1 MSASASGG
9 TRDRRRKFK
18 LVILGDGGVGKSA
31 LVIQF
36 VSHRFQ
42 EYHDPTI
49 EDAYEQ
55 QCRIDGEPAHLDILD
70 TAGQPEFT
78 AMREQYMRKGEGF
91 VICYSITDRR
101 SFDEVIAYKKLINRV
116 RCRDDIPIVIA
127 ANKCDLEDKRKVKY
141 EEGQALAR
149 QLGCPFFETSAV
161 LRKCVDDVFHSLVIE
176 IRHKEQEDEQAEAKL
191 SRQQKRSGRMRVF
204 LRTINFFH
212 RLRRTRRN

>member
-49 EDAYEQ
+49 EDVYEQ

-78 AMREQYMRKGEGF
+78 AMKEQYMRKGEGF
-91 VICYSITDRR
+91 IICYSITDRR

-116 RCRDDIPIVIA
+116 RCRDDIPIVVA
-127 ANKCDLEDKRKVKY
+127 ANKCDLEDKRKVKH
-141 EEGQALAR
+141 EEGLALAR

-161 LRKCVDDVFHSLVIE
+161 LRKCVDDVFHSLVTE
-176 IRHKEQEDEQAEAKL
+176 IRHKESEQQRAEAKMN
-191 SRQQKRSGRMRVF
+191 RQGKRLQRLRDF
-204 LRTINFFH
+204 LHTINFFH
-212 RLRRTRRN
+212 RLRRSRRN

>member
-1 MSASASGG
+1 MLFLTHSFLDLLFMNTSMS
-9 TRDRRRKFK
+9 
-18 LVILGDGGVGKSA
+18 
-31 LVIQF
+31 Q
-36 VSHRFQ
+36 
-42 EYHDPTI
+42 
-49 EDAYEQ
+49 
-55 QCRIDGEPAHLDILD
+55 
-70 TAGQPEFT
+70 
-78 AMREQYMRKGEGF
+78 
-91 VICYSITDRR
+91 
-101 SFDEVIAYKKLINRV
+101 
-116 RCRDDIPIVIA
+116 
-127 ANKCDLEDKRKVKY
+127 VKY

>member
-1 MSASASGG
+1 M
-9 TRDRRRKFK
+9 
-18 LVILGDGGVGKSA
+18 VILGDGGVGKSA

-55 QCRIDGEPAHLDILD
+55 QCRINGEPAHLDILD

-91 VICYSITDRR
+91 IICYSITDRR
-101 SFDEVIAYKKLINRV
+101 SFDEVVAYKRLISRV
-116 RCRDDIPIVIA
+116 RCRDDIPIVIV
-127 ANKCDLEDKRKVKY
+127 ANKCDLEDKRKVKH

-176 IRHKEQEDEQAEAKL
+176 IRKKDFEDSQTDSK
-191 SRQQKRSGRMRVF
+191 SGRPHRQVTRLQSF
-204 LRTINFFH
+204 FRNVNIFH
-212 RLRRTRRN
+212 RLRHSRKN